1 MDLSRDPQH
10 FGRLNDYNA
19 RVAHAKACL
28 VRSFADSLEHVPN
41 QFFTFPNAFVLEVP
55 VGIGDSNIK
64 TD

>member
-19 RVAHAKACL
+19 RVAHAKARL
-28 VRSFADSLEHVPN
+28 VRSFADSLDHVPH
-41 QFFTFPNAFVLEVP
+41 QFLTLPGSFVLEVP
-55 VGIGDSNIK
+55 VRIGDSNRE